1 MVYSTTWLSLRYAVT
16 AERRLEMRDI
26 RHHEAKLGVGIGE
39 LALQIQKIRA
49 RNMPG
54 LERVPSGHGEI
65 GEAAAF
71 GRGFEIGG
79 AIEQAQVG
87 LARISAS
94 SAVEIS
100 PLRPGIVGLPLF

>member
-1 MVYSTTWLSLRYAVT
+1 MA
-16 AERRLEMRDI
+16 AERSLELGHI

-54 LERVPSGHGEI
+54 LERVPPGHGEI
-65 GEAAAF
+65 GLGAAF

-79 AIEQAQVG
+79 TIEQAQVG
-87 LARISAS
+87 PVQNFCEFRRGDEP
-94 SAVEIS
+94 VT
-100 PLRPGIVGLPLF
+100 P

>member
-1 MVYSTTWLSLRYAVT
+1 MA
-16 AERRLEMRDI
+16 AERRLELRDI

-65 GEAAAF
+65 GDVAAF
-71 GRGFEIGG
+71 GRGFEIGRT
-79 AIEQAQVG
+79 IEQPQIGPVAEFRRVPPW
-87 LARISAS
+87 R
-94 SAVEIS
+94 
-100 PLRPGIVGLPLF
+100 